1 MNILEHLTQR
11 HPELFF
17 WIEQQF
23 VDDEL
28 PPEPSPAELA
38 AMDADAESLLESLK
52 EDEDDKNPY
61 GNL

>member
-1 MNILEHLTQR
+1 MLNILEHLTQC

-38 AMDADAESLLESLK
+38 KMDEDAENLLASLR
-52 EDEDDKNPY
+52 DEDDKNTY
-61 GNL
+61 GNI